1 MITAIYEWAKY
12 VARQDDII
20 TSQEFNE
27 AIEKLIEGSCEE
39 KGLNSLYSPIQH
51 LFETNPLS
59 REDYVF
65 KIKDE
70 NGRER
75 DITSE
80 EMKYIMLPKTGLTG
94 KAKQSIGGSRFANTT
109 LKKAV
114 TEADGKFYKD
124 KKKVSI
130 IPENSLVIFWRR
142 RLLDTYFQSIEKEK
156 LIGEESICPFCGV
169 KHKFRNLRFNP
180 PVNIFVENVTNFNSY
195 LFNEPSHSIC
205 PYCNML
211 FLRTVV
217 EEKGLQKIPF
227 PAVKNANAFIYILPY
242 DPENEKIYEMMD
254 KNKAEE
260 FLRKELENVGMQFKK
275 LDALNY
281 LLSIPYFFYKNLP
294 YSLMATFKPSIYV
307 IFASKTNPNQPE
319 EVRDYFIVTRFDYLS
334 IVGERVY
341 EYGGIKEIYEFQK
354 RLEYFVHKSK
364 PDQKINGYK
373 LIFRFIGKML
383 TDGEIDFTF
392 LHSILRKEIM
402 EKKRKRDKK
411 KEDDNIYIGG
421 YKYLKAFLEAKKEV

>member
-1 MITAIYEWAKY
+1 MITALYEWAKY
-12 VARQDDII
+12 IAKKDNIDI
-20 TSQEFNE
+20 SPHEFN
-27 AIEKLIEGSCEE
+27 AIIEKLIVRTCEE
-39 KGLNSLYSPIQH
+39 NDLNSLYLPINH
-51 LFETNPLS
+51 LFEIDPLS

-80 EMKYIMLPKTGLTG
+80 EMKYIMLPKTRLTG

-130 IPENSLVIFWRR
+130 IPENSLVIFWRQ

-156 LIGEESICPFCGV
+156 LIGEESICTFCGV
-169 KHKFRNLRFNP
+169 KHKFKNLRFNP

-211 FLRTVV
+211 LLRTVV
-217 EEKGLQKIPF
+217 EEKGPQKIYF
-227 PAVKNANAFIYILPY
+227 PAVKNAFIYILPY
-242 DPENEKIYEMMD
+242 DPENEKIYEIMD

-260 FLRKELENVGMQFKK
+260 FLKEELENVGRQFKK

-281 LLSIPYFFYKNLP
+281 LLSLPYFIYKNLP
-294 YSLMATFKPSIYV
+294 YSLTGKFKPSIYIV
-307 IFASKTNPNQPE
+307 FADIYKKQAE
-319 EVRDYFIVTRFDYLS
+319 EIHDYFVVTRFDYLS

-341 EYGGIKEIYEFQK
+341 EYGGVKEIYKFQE
-354 RLEYFVHKSK
+354 RLETFVNKFK

-392 LHSILRKEIM
+392 LHSILRKEIIQAKG
-402 EKKRKRDKK
+402 EG
-411 KEDDNIYIGG
+411 ENVYIGG

>member
-1 MITAIYEWAKY
+1 MITALYEWAKY
-12 VARQDDII
+12 IAKKDNIDI
-20 TSQEFNE
+20 SPHEFN
-27 AIEKLIEGSCEE
+27 AIIEKLIVRTCEE
-39 KGLNSLYSPIQH
+39 NDLNSLYLPINH
-51 LFETNPLS
+51 LFEIDPLS

-80 EMKYIMLPKTGLTG
+80 EMKYIMLPKTRLTG

-130 IPENSLVIFWRR
+130 IPENSLVIFWRQ

-211 FLRTVV
+211 LLRTVV
-217 EEKGLQKIPF
+217 EEKGPQKIYF
-227 PAVKNANAFIYILPY
+227 PAVKNAFIYILPY
-242 DPENEKIYEMMD
+242 DPENEKIYEIMD

-260 FLRKELENVGMQFKK
+260 FLKEELENVGRQFKK

-281 LLSIPYFFYKNLP
+281 LLSLPYFIYKNLP
-294 YSLMATFKPSIYV
+294 YSLTGKFKPSIYIV
-307 IFASKTNPNQPE
+307 FADIYKKQAE
-319 EVRDYFIVTRFDYLS
+319 EIHDYFVVTRFDYLS

-341 EYGGIKEIYEFQK
+341 EYGGVKEIYKFQE
-354 RLEYFVHKSK
+354 RLETFVNKFK

-392 LHSILRKEIM
+392 LHSILRKEIIQAKG
-402 EKKRKRDKK
+402 EG
-411 KEDDNIYIGG
+411 ENVYIGG